1 MSAQQPA
8 NQYLTR
14 GAITPGASGAPSPLR
29 PEPMPRCQGAPRRT
43 TTDGGTV
50 GTTLPS
56 ASGNRCARGPGGE
69 GLIYVPLMAA
79 ASGAVPEHF
88 EVGSTVLRR
97 EVLHGLPW
105 MEQLVTVVHDDGHC
119 PAVLLE
125 PGSRLTFFEHPFGPH
140 PWNGQRAWMS
150 SSVLQVQR
158 DGDAHSVW
166 KFFDLCDTFTH
177 WYVNFQAPL
186 VRRVGP
192 DGGGVF
198 ETADLGVD
206 IVIPPGQAW
215 QWKDTDHPDAM
226 VATGRISQ
234 AERDDIQR
242 EATSVAAQ
250 LDAGRRWWSPWDAW
264 RPTEPPPE
272 PVALFE

>member
-1 MSAQQPA
+1 
-8 NQYLTR
+8 
-14 GAITPGASGAPSPLR
+14 
-29 PEPMPRCQGAPRRT
+29 MPPDGT
-43 TTDGGTV
+43 TTGGGTV

-56 ASGNRCARGPGGE
+56 ASGKPVGVVRDGK

-79 ASGAVPEHF
+79 VPGAVPEHF

-105 MEQLVTVVHDDGHC
+105 MEQPVTVVHDDGHC
-119 PAVLLE
+119 LAVLLE
-125 PGSRLTFFEHPFGPH
+125 PGSQFTFFEHPFGPH
-140 PWNGQRAWMS
+140 PWNGQSEWTS

-158 DGDAHSVW
+158 DGDAHSAW
-166 KFFDLCDTFTH
+166 KFFDLHGMYTH

-186 VRRVGP
+186 IRRVGP
-192 DGGGVF
+192 DGGGAF

-206 IVIPPGQAW
+206 IVIPPDLAW

-226 VATGRISQ
+226 VAAGRISQ

-250 LDAGRRWWSPWDAW
+250 LDAGKRWWSPWDAW